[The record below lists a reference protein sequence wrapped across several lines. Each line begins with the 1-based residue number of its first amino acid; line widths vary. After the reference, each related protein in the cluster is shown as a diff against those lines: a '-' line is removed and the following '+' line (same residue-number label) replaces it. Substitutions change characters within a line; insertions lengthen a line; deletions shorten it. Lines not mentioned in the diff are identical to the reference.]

1 MAVLAT
7 GLSRNGYRHWFQ
19 YSQEVVTLRMTKG
32 GRQCF
37 DALVIGA
44 GFYGSE
50 IALELSRLSFERILL
65 VERESGILRRASYV
79 NQARVHNGYHYPRA
93 LVTAQRSRANFMPFV
108 TEYAD
113 AIDFDI
119 ESVYAIARGSRV
131 SPAQFETF
139 CRTVGIPYRPA
150 PRRIAQLLDTSL
162 IDETFIT
169 RELCFD
175 AVRLAVQLMRNLR
188 AANIELMLNSEA
200 RVLGWD
206 HRGVDVVVNSAA
218 VRADYVFNCTYG
230 ALASVGIPISA
241 PLKKEL
247 TEMLLIEPPP
257 DLRNLGITV
266 MDGPFFSTLPFPAAK
281 LHSLSH
287 VRYTPHEATIDT
299 RSDMLQP
306 SKSNR
311 EAMLRDAARYLPC
324 LSGTHV
330 VRSIF
335 EIKAVL
341 VNAEA
346 DDARPILI
354 EQSADMPRVISI
366 LGSKIDNI
374 YEVRSFLRAQRWRTA
389 A

>member
-1 MAVLAT
+1 
-7 GLSRNGYRHWFQ
+7 
-19 YSQEVVTLRMTKG
+19 MTHKIRRSG
-32 GRQCF
+32 
-37 DALVIGA
+37 DVLVIGA
-44 GFYGSE
+44 GFYGCE
-50 IALELSRLSFERILL
+50 IALELSRLGFERILL
-65 VERESGILRRASYV
+65 VEREAGILRRASYV

-113 AIDFDI
+113 AIDFDM
-119 ESVYAIARGSRV
+119 ESVYAIARDSLV

-139 CRTVGIPYRPA
+139 CRTVGIPYRLA
-150 PRRIAQLLDTSL
+150 PRRIAQLFDTSL
-162 IDETFIT
+162 IEETFVT
-169 RELCFD
+169 HELCFD
-175 AVRLAVQLMRNLR
+175 AVTLAAQLMRNLHV
-188 AANIELMLNSEA
+188 ANIELKLNSEA

-206 HRGVDVVVNSAA
+206 HRGVDVDVNGVA

-230 ALASVGIPISA
+230 ALASVGIPILA

-247 TEMLLIEPPP
+247 AEMLLIEPPP

-266 MDGPFFSTLPFPAAK
+266 MDGPFFSTLPFPAAR

-287 VRYTPHEATIDT
+287 VRYTPHEATTDAGSNI
-299 RSDMLQP
+299 LEP

-324 LSGTHV
+324 LSGAHF

-341 VNAEA
+341 VKTEA

-354 EQSADMPRVISI
+354 EQNADMPRVISV

-374 YEVRSFLRAQRWRTA
+374 YEVRSFLRAQHWSVST
-389 A
+389 